1 MVCLIVSYSLLII
14 LLIFFIPSNMPVI
27 LYSLSDISNIWV
39 TYESESMV
47 QLICSFLLM
56 EVVSCIYCDLGF
68 IDGYYGN
75 RGHHTWF
82 FFGYYDSEHMFFR
95 TLSMEIL
102 HPRLGIS
109 FSRDFH
115 VSFRWAHIMLKFQL
129 VVVHTGQVVWILAP
143 SLRGDQLGIMSWC
156 FMQGFPPQIP
166 TVSVSRFCLLACLSL
181 NPKF

>member
-1 MVCLIVSYSLLII
+1 
-14 LLIFFIPSNMPVI
+14 
-27 LYSLSDISNIWV
+27 
-39 TYESESMV
+39 MV

-68 IDGYYGN
+68 IDGYYDN

-129 VVVHTGQVVWILAP
+129 VVVHTGQVV
-143 SLRGDQLGIMSWC
+143 
-156 FMQGFPPQIP
+156 
-166 TVSVSRFCLLACLSL
+166 
-181 NPKF
+181 